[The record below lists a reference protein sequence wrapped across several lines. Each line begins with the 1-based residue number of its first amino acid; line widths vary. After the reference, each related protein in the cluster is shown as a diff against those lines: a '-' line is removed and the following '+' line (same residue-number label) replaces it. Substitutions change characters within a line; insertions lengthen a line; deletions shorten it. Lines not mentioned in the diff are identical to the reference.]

1 MIGIVCSSIGNVI
14 QHLLSVQAI
23 SFCDRE
29 KTNGAE
35 SALRVD
41 VQALSLPT
49 AHVYWQL
56 TCYGECVAELRLSR
70 PELPKQFSDSTG
82 LNAT

>member
-1 MIGIVCSSIGNVI
+1 MIRIICSGVGNII
-14 QHLLSVQAI
+14 QHLFSVQAI
-23 SFCDRE
+23 SFRNRE

-41 VQALSLPT
+41 IQALSLST
-49 AHVYWQL
+49 THVYRQL
-56 TCYGECVAELRLSR
+56 TCYGECVAQLRLSR
-70 PELPKQFSDSTG
+70 PELPEEFSDSTG